1 MVASFPISK
10 SLSKFSI
17 FYHTS
22 VLRIFNSGLL
32 QPFVKSIMPAYRS
45 ALLFGLVFTFCQWL
59 IIAGLLLAVVFSF
72 GYGENDYASMNVE
85 FSIVLYLGFSQIYE
99 KLPMRLWLITKGKIS
114 FRHFWRGRFL

>member
-1 MVASFPISK
+1 M
-10 SLSKFSI
+10 
-17 FYHTS
+17 
-22 VLRIFNSGLL
+22 FNS
-32 QPFVKSIMPAYRS
+32 
-45 ALLFGLVFTFCQWL
+45 LFNFCQWL
-59 IIAGLLLAVVFSF
+59 VIAGLVAVVVFSF

>member
-32 QPFVKSIMPAYRS
+32 QSFVKSIMPAYRS
-45 ALLFGLVFTFCQWL
+45 ALLFNLLFTFCQCL
-59 IIAGLLLAVVFSF
+59 VIAGLVAVVVFSF
-72 GYGENDYASMNVE
+72 GYGENDYASFGV
-85 FSIVLYLGFSQIYE
+85 FLGSI
-99 KLPMRLWLITKGKIS
+99 P
-114 FRHFWRGRFL
+114 